1 MNDPVRKRIR
11 LEQYNYGTPGA
22 YFVTMCTW
30 QKKKI
35 LSEIL
40 VGEGLCALPRV
51 KLTKAGLLVE
61 DAIRYLMAENKGWNI
76 DRYVIMPN
84 HVHLLIRTEDSGG
97 RGGPPL
103 QDIIHR
109 IKSYTTHQYGGKL
122 WQRSFHDHVVRNEQD
137 YLEILK
143 YIEHNPAKW
152 LEDTYYTE

>member
-1 MNDPVRKRIR
+1 MNPSRKRTR
-11 LEQYNYGTPGA
+11 LKDYDYGAPGA
-22 YFVTMCTW
+22 YFVTICTW
-30 QKKKI
+30 QKEKI
-35 LSEIL
+35 LSQIL
-40 VGEGLCALPRV
+40 VGEGLCALPQV
-51 KLTKAGLLVE
+51 ILTDTGRLV
-61 DAIRYLMAENKGWNI
+61 DRAIRYLMEEETDFVV
-76 DRYVIMPN
+76 DRHVIMPN
-84 HVHLLIRTEDSGG
+84 HVHLMIRVEDKGG